1 MEVEVSFI
9 PERWVSDIPEA
20 GGYFPFAID
29 GNRSYV
35 VDFLIDAIDENEF
48 ISNWMRQLN
57 EFPIYVYVEV
67 FEFQIEEFEQDC
79 KLHNIEFKA
88 VEVKKLCNHAYKAI
102 IKNSEQFKGLF
113 PHLNS
118 AGSMNNLV
126 LWSLQKDVYSFEKKE
141 FKTLFGRRSIVTPT
155 ISLGNN
161 NSVFWIGYDGQNI
174 VAISNNKQF
183 SSINSITNQFPPKTN
198 IVTIQCEEE

>member
-1 MEVEVSFI
+1 MEVEISYI
-9 PERWVSDIPEA
+9 PESWISDIPEA

-29 GNRSYV
+29 GSRLYV
-35 VDFLIDAIDENEF
+35 VDFLIDAEEPNNL
-48 ISNWMRQLN
+48 ISIWMRQLN

-67 FEFQIEEFEQDC
+67 FEFQTEEFEQDC
-79 KLHNIEFKA
+79 KLHKIDFKT
-88 VEVKKLCNHAYKAI
+88 VKLEKAYDHAYKAI
-102 IKNSEQFKGLF
+102 IKNSEQFKRLF
-113 PHLNS
+113 PYLYS
-118 AGSMNNLV
+118 AGSMNNLA
-126 LWSLQKDVYSFEKKE
+126 LWSLQKDVFSFEKKE
-141 FKTLFGRRSIVTPT
+141 FKTLFGRRNIVTPT
-155 ISLGNN
+155 ISMGKN

>member
-9 PERWVSDIPEA
+9 PESWVSDIPEA

-29 GNRSYV
+29 GSKLYM
-35 VDFLIDAIDENEF
+35 VDFLIDAVDQDKF

-57 EFPIYVYVEV
+57 EFPIYVYIEV

-79 KLHNIEFKA
+79 KLHKIDYKA
-88 VEVKKLCNHAYKAI
+88 VEVEKVYDHAYKVI
-102 IKNSEQFKGLF
+102 ISNSEQFEGLF

-126 LWSLQKDVYSFEKKE
+126 LWSLQKDVFSFKKRE
-141 FKTLFGRRSIVTPT
+141 FKTLFGRRSLLTPT
-155 ISLGNN
+155 VSLGNN

-174 VAISNNKQF
+174 VSISNNKQF
-183 SSINSITNQFPPKTN
+183 SSIKSIRNQFPPKTN
-198 IVTIQCEEE
+198 IVTVQCEED